1 MEIKV
6 PSIQDQQRFIFEQAT
21 RENIRQ
27 LEENLNAPVIEDL
40 GLDESQY
47 SNEHLLPE
55 NRWQP
60 PHPDIVYAYIEQ
72 FKQHSE
78 YKSDKAVAQWLG
90 MRGKNA
96 ERNLRAFKTGESKPP
111 YGIWRR
117 LLVATGRVPQEI
129 VPVVAFMR

>member
-1 MEIKV
+1 MEINI
-6 PSIQDQQRFIFEQAT
+6 PSIREQQRFIFEQAT
-21 RENIRQ
+21 REGIRQ
-27 LEENLNAPVIEDL
+27 LEQNLNAPEIEDL

-47 SNEHLLPE
+47 SNAHLLPE
-55 NRWQP
+55 DRWQP

-72 FKQHSE
+72 FKRHSD

-90 MRGKNA
+90 MRGNNA

-129 VPVVAFMR
+129 VAVVGFLG